1 MGGLV
6 GTDPELLTQVVSSTG
21 EPLMMPDIRKLD
33 ILNQRMIVSRKRK
46 RNLFDLTSQW
56 KKLVLATLDKEVIE
70 NPREMVTSTASTS
83 AAPLGVAHLSESM
96 HRREQAVLGDME
108 YIDQGLFL
116 VQGKNKLVDLDD

>member
-33 ILNQRMIVSRKRK
+33 ILNRRMIVSRKRK

-56 KKLVLATLDKEVIE
+56 KKLVLATLDKV
-70 NPREMVTSTASTS
+70 
-83 AAPLGVAHLSESM
+83 L
-96 HRREQAVLGDME
+96 RRQQGATNNS
-108 YIDQGLFL
+108 DQELNSCITVVFTCRR
-116 VQGKNKLVDLDD
+116 